1 MSALDLIIQGGTVV
15 TASDRSRCD
24 VGIRDGKVVALADR
38 LTGADR
44 SVDATGK
51 LVLPGGIDAHCH
63 LDQPRAQG
71 LASGGAVMAD
81 DFESGTRSAA
91 FGGTTTIIP
100 FAVQHRGQS
109 LRAAVADY
117 HRRAAGKAYVDYAF
131 HLVVS
136 DPTPAVLGQELPA
149 LVQAGCTSLK
159 VYMTYE
165 AMRLSDMQILDVLAR
180 AKELG
185 ALVMV
190 HAENFECLTWLT
202 EKLEAAGKTAPKY
215 HATSR
220 PMAVEREATHR
231 AITLAEIA
239 DTALLIVHV
248 SGREAADEIRRAR
261 QKGLNISA
269 ETCPQYLLLTE
280 ADLDLPG
287 FEGAKCM
294 CSPPPRD
301 KASQAVLWQ
310 GLRDGLFDILSSDHA
325 PYRFDAQGKKLHGL
339 QAPFRKVANG
349 IPGLETRAP
358 LLFSEGVSKGRIGL
372 EKFVAL
378 NSTNAARLYGLY
390 PRKGTIAVGSD
401 ADLAIWDPEKVVTIR
416 NANLH
421 HNVDYTPFEGMTVTG
436 WPVTVLSR
444 GEIVCHD
451 DTLYGEKGRGRFLE
465 CGVPGPVSDVAA
477 QKKSGERKEPS
488 WISA

>member
-1 MSALDLIIQGGTVV
+1 MSAFDLIIKGGTVV
-15 TASDRSRCD
+15 TAADRARCD
-24 VGIRDGKVVALADR
+24 VGIRDGRVVALADH
-38 LTGADR
+38 LEGAAR
-44 SVDATGK
+44 IIDASGR

-63 LDQPRAQG
+63 LDQPQAQG
-71 LASGGAVMAD
+71 LASAGARMAD

-91 FGGTTTIIP
+91 FGGTTTIMP

-117 HRRAAGKAYVDYAF
+117 HQRAAGKTYIDYGF

-149 LVQAGCTSLK
+149 LVEAGCTSLK

-165 AMRLSDMQILDVLAR
+165 AMRLSDYQILDVLAR
-180 AKELG
+180 ARELQ
-185 ALVMV
+185 ALVMI
-190 HAENFECLTWLT
+190 HAESFECLSWLT
-202 EKLEAAGKTAPKY
+202 EKLEAAGKIAPKY

-220 PMAVEREATHR
+220 PLAVEREATHR

-239 DTALLIVHV
+239 DAALLIVHV
-248 SGREAADEIRRAR
+248 SGREAAEEIRRAR

-310 GLRDGLFDILSSDHA
+310 GLGSGLFDIVSSDHA
-325 PYRFDAQGKKLHGL
+325 PYRFDEGGKKRHGL
-339 QAPFRKVANG
+339 NAPFRKVANG

-358 LLFSEGVSKGRIGL
+358 LLFSEGVARGRITL
-372 EKFVAL
+372 ERFVAL
-378 NSTNAARLYGLY
+378 NATNAARIYGLY
-390 PRKGTIAVGSD
+390 PRKGTIAIGAD
-401 ADLAIWDPEKVVTIR
+401 ADIAIWDAEKRVTIR
-416 NANLH
+416 NADLH
-421 HNVDYTPFEGMTVTG
+421 HNVDYTPFEGMTLTG
-436 WPVTVLSR
+436 WPTTVLSR
-444 GEIVCHD
+444 GEIICQDGV
-451 DTLYGEKGRGRFLE
+451 LYGTKGRGRFLE
-465 CGVPGPVSDVAA
+465 CGTPEPVKRIGQRA
-477 QKKSGERKEPS
+477 GEERA